1 MCWSQRGLSS
11 SNWAGSPRNPRR
23 NPQQC
28 RCQPWCVGCSKDP
41 TKVIHKNKSTVHFRK
56 QGIKDSKQQG
66 SHPAPIQLSTGYAI
80 STHFV
85 DPPLL
90 VNLCDLVLPTGS
102 ENLDSPVGLGY
113 ICFQK
118 QESRVFVGPVPH
130 TPFWHPT
137 PASWVEGTDSS
148 RQDCISSGSLCG
160 LQRSPSQH
168 WMARSEEMDVAF
180 GTNCPS
186 LHWSNFTRVWPTV
199 GYHALNA
206 LVAHQTG
213 TTSCWWR
220 GAALQWVPGM
230 FQEGSNWQ
238 RTILFHQ
245 RQEHLAKDEQAI
257 TIYLFLLQCGKSGK
271 SPH

>member
-148 RQDCISSGSLCG
+148 RRIAYLLGACAGCNGVHPSIEWPG
-160 LQRSPSQH
+160 QRKWMWPSVPIVPVYTDQTSPGYDPP
-168 WMARSEEMDVAF
+168 WDTMPW
-180 GTNCPS
+180 TP
-186 LHWSNFTRVWPTV
+186 WWPTNWNNELLMERSCTPMGPWDV
-199 GYHALNA
+199 PRRKQLAENNFVSSTSGTSGEGWAGYH
-206 LVAHQTG
+206 
-213 TTSCWWR
+213 
-220 GAALQWVPGM
+220 
-230 FQEGSNWQ
+230 
-238 RTILFHQ
+238 
-245 RQEHLAKDEQAI
+245 HLPLPA
-257 TIYLFLLQCGKSGK
+257 
-271 SPH
+271 PMW